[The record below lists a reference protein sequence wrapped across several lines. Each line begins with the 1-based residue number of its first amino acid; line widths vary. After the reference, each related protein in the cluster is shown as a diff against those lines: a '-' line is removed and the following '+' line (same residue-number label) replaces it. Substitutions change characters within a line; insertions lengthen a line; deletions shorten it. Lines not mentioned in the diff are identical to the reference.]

1 MFHVVFDHL
10 FKRNSRIKENK
21 LYFYLLVILF
31 VTVCWTTFCNF
42 SFIYLLCMLSSG
54 ITRLLHFPLRIGH
67 FQEKRDNVFWILLR
81 SLLFHI
87 VVDFIF
93 CIALIYDIINLVI
106 WVIVMLLN
114 LYYVTKRFFSNT
126 QSLFYYL

>member
-1 MFHVVFDHL
+1 MFYVVFDHL

-31 VTVCWTTFCNF
+31 VTICWTTFCNF
-42 SFIYLLCMLSSG
+42 SFIYLFCMLSSG
-54 ITRLLHFPLRIGH
+54 ITILLHFPLRIGH
-67 FQEKRDNVFWILLR
+67 FQEKRDSVFWILLR
-81 SLLFHI
+81 RLLFHI
-87 VVDFIF
+87 VLDFIF
-93 CIALIYDIINLVI
+93 CSALIYDIINLVI